1 MTVQLVS
8 FRNSFAPEPK
18 RYPTQAEIF
27 AEENRVKAE
36 KAKEKPSEERNLE
49 DKIVIIADTIN
60 KVTKDVP
67 VLYAN
72 KINYLS

>member
-36 KAKEKPSEERNLE
+36 KAKEKP
-49 DKIVIIADTIN
+49 KT
-60 KVTKDVP
+60 TKS
-67 VLYAN
+67 
-72 KINYLS
+72 KK